1 MGTGQ
6 TCQSESRGVALALR
20 PRRQE
25 GWDVGF
31 AEAQAADPH
40 EVVHQHLSQVYAGAE
55 VDDFSPWTGEVRAF
69 EVEELR
75 LGLSQLKRGK
85 AVGADLTST
94 ELLQGLVQVEGG
106 ESHLLEWFNRILATQ
121 RIPQQWNEPVMVMLP
136 PKLPKIFDL

>member
-1 MGTGQ
+1 MKWCINTSVRCTLG
-6 TCQSESRGVALALR
+6 
-20 PRRQE
+20 PRSMTFPP
-25 GWDVGF
+25 G
-31 AEAQAADPH
+31 
-40 EVVHQHLSQVYAGAE
+40 
-55 VDDFSPWTGEVRAF
+55 RAF